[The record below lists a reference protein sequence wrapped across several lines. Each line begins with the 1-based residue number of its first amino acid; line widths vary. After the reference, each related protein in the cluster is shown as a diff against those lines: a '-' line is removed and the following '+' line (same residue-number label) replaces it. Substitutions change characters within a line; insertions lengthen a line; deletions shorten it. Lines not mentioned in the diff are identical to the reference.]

1 MIRLADY
8 VIQKIA
14 DAGVTHVFV
23 VTGGGAM
30 HINDAL
36 GLEPRITYV
45 CNHHEQACAMAAEG
59 FARVHNKLAAV
70 NVTTG
75 PGGLNT
81 LNGVYGAWTDSIPML
96 VISGQVKRETL
107 MTSYDLPGLRQLGD
121 QEIDMVAQ
129 VKAITKYAVLIMDP
143 LTIRYHL
150 EKAIHLATTGRPG
163 PVWID
168 VPIDLQGVKLDPE
181 TLQGYD
187 PAEDGEPYDM
197 ALVRE
202 QAAQFLTRIQTAERP
217 ALMLGTGVRLAGAEE
232 ILEKVSRK
240 LNFPVATAWTALD
253 LIDSDDPLYG
263 GRPGTIGDRAGNFT
277 VQNSDVLMVLG
288 CRLNIRQVSYNWK
301 AFARCADM
309 YQVDADVAELNKPT
323 VKPKVGIHCDARLF
337 LEELDRQIDAS
348 GYDGSRFDDWVKWC
362 RARVEK
368 YKVVQPRHREF
379 NGLVNPYHFL
389 DVLYRKLESTDVT
402 VCANGSACVITNQVA
417 HIKKGQR
424 LFCNSGSASMGFD
437 LPAAIGASFASGH
450 GKRIICIAGDG
461 SIQMNLQ
468 ELQTIVHHKLPIK
481 IFVLNNNGY
490 LSCRIT
496 QTNFFKG
503 NYVGEG
509 PTSGVSFPDIV
520 KLAVAYGIPA
530 MRIDQADFDAQ
541 LDEVL
546 NHPGPVLCEA
556 MLDPDQPYEPKL
568 SAKSLPDGRI
578 VSPPLED
585 LSPFLDREELLTNLL
600 VPAIEY

>member
-14 DAGVTHVFV
+14 DAGVTHVLRGKA
-23 VTGGGAM
+23 GGGAM

-59 FARVHNKLAAV
+59 FARVHNRMAAV

-129 VKAITKYAVLIMDP
+129 ARPITKYAVLIEDP
-143 LTIRYHL
+143 QTIRYHL

-168 VPIDLQGVKLDPE
+168 VPIDLQGVKLDE
-181 TLQGYD
+181 DTLVGYD
-187 PAEDGEPYDM
+187 PAEEGEPYDM
-197 ALVRE
+197 LAVRA
-202 QAAQFLTRIQTAERP
+202 QAAEFLHRIGRAEHP
-217 ALMLGTGVRLAGAEE
+217 ALMLGTGVRLAGAQS
-232 ILEKVSRK
+232 ILDTVMRK
-240 LNFPVATAWTALD
+240 LNLPVATAWTALD

-277 VQNSDVLMVLG
+277 VQNSDVLLVLG

-301 AFARCADM
+301 AFARCADL
-309 YQVDADVAELNKPT
+309 YQVDADAAELNKPT
-323 VKPKVGIHCDARLF
+323 VKPQVGIHCDVKLF
-337 LEELDRQIDAS
+337 LEELDRLIDAS
-348 GYDGSRFDDWVKWC
+348 GYDGARFNGWVKWC
-362 RARVEK
+362 RTRVEK
-368 YKVVQPRHREF
+368 YPVVQPKHLAF
-379 NGLVNPYHFL
+379 NGLINPYHFL
-389 DVLYRKLESTDVT
+389 DVLYRKLDADDVT

-424 LFCNSGSASMGFD
+424 LWCNSGSASMGYD
-437 LPAAIGASFASGH
+437 LPASIGASFAQGTD
-450 GKRIICIAGDG
+450 KRIICIAGDG

-468 ELQTIVHHKLPIK
+468 ELQTIVYHQLPIK

-503 NYVGEG
+503 NLVGEG
-509 PTSGVSFPDIV
+509 PTSGVSFPDMV
-520 KLAVAYGIPA
+520 KLATAYGIPA
-530 MRIDQADFDAQ
+530 LRIEQADFDSQ
-541 LDEVL
+541 IDEVPCL
-546 NHPGPVLCEA
+546 LRPCVVRDHARP
-556 MLDPDQPYEPKL
+556 Q
-568 SAKSLPDGRI
+568 SALRTQTQ
-578 VSPPLED
+578 
-585 LSPFLDREELLTNLL
+585 R
-600 VPAIEY
+600 